1 MQSKIIK
8 KFMQSLIKK
17 SVYYFLNLTITHM
30 SNLKKTWYYLNG
42 TFIRDIGKLE
52 KILYNLK

>member
-1 MQSKIIK
+1 
-8 KFMQSLIKK
+8 MQSLIKK